1 MKTTLSYE
9 AEDVRDRFRG
19 TLLGGAAGDALGF
32 AVEFMSENGISDTYG
47 EDGIQAYS
55 LDPLSGKALFS
66 DDTQMSLFTAEGIIY
81 AKRNLN
87 EAISLRHAIAL
98 AYRDWLITQEGRN
111 PAYVTEAVCDL
122 MKIPDLYSLRAPGN
136 TCIGAMCQRR
146 CQIQTG
152 TLPESFL
159 ENRINTSKGCGAV
172 MRAAPLGL
180 VRTTDIL
187 ALDWE
192 GAEIGAITHGHSLG
206 FMPSAMLVHIINRIV
221 YPVDGMTL
229 KDIVIDARNAL
240 KALFHGDESI
250 DYMTGIIDFAI
261 ELSEN
266 DENDLDNIH
275 MIGDGW
281 VGEEA
286 IAIAIYCAL
295 KHVND
300 FSSAITAAVN
310 HKGDSDSTGAITGN
324 ILGAWVGYHDIEN
337 KWKEKLELRE
347 VILNS
352 ADGLY
357 EAMQQNRI

>member
-1 MKTTLSYE
+1 MGTAVNCTL
-9 AEDVRDRFRG
+9 DKFRG
-19 TLLGGAAGDALGF
+19 TLLGGAVGDALGF
-32 AVEFMSENGISDTYG
+32 AVEFMSENGIFDTYG

-87 EAISLRHAIAL
+87 ESISLRHAIAL
-98 AYRDWLITQEGRN
+98 AYRDWLITQEGRD

-159 ENRINTSKGCGAV
+159 ENRINNSKGCGAV

-187 ALDWE
+187 ALDRE

-240 KALFHGDESI
+240 KALFHDDDESI
-250 DYMTGIIDFAI
+250 DYMTGIVDLAI

-266 DENDLDNIH
+266 DETDLDNIH
-275 MIGDGW
+275 IIGEGW

-286 IAIAIYCAL
+286 LAIAVYCAL
-295 KHVND
+295 RHESD
-300 FSSAITAAVN
+300 FSSAIIAAVN

-324 ILGAWVGYHDIEN
+324 ILGAWIGYNAIED
-337 KWKEKLELRE
+337 KWKDKLELRKA
-347 VILNS
+347 ILDT
-352 ADGLY
+352 ADELY
-357 EAMQQNRI
+357 KVTQ